1 VELRHLR
8 YFAAVA
14 ELRNVTQAARR
25 LHVAQPALSRQ
36 IQDLEEE
43 LGLQLIERSTRGI
56 KLTEAGEFFADEARA
71 VLARADEALQ
81 AVRALARGE
90 IGELRVGYAPSPTTE
105 ILPRALTTFQKVAP
119 GVRVT
124 LLDLASDDLEKALLD
139 GRIHISVMVKPGS
152 RSQPGILFEA
162 IVRYALRVAAA
173 RQHRFARMAKVPLR
187 CLLDEPL
194 VAYARAEYTEYH
206 EMLETT
212 FANFDRNPEIAV
224 ECDGATSLLAAV
236 ESGRGVAL
244 VPEVFRSL
252 AGSRVRLRPL
262 DPAPPPMIV
271 GCAYSS
277 SSASTVI
284 AQRFLTSLRSA
295 CGPSDR
301 SPGRRSRRVRQI

>member
-1 VELRHLR
+1 MELRHLR

-56 KLTEAGEFFADEARA
+56 KLTEAGEFFAYEARA
-71 VLARADEALQ
+71 VLARADEASQ

-105 ILPRALTTFQKVAP
+105 ILPRALTAFQKVAP

-152 RSQPGILFEA
+152 RSHPGILFEA

-173 RQHRFARMAKVPLR
+173 RQHRFARMTKVPLR

-194 VAYARAEYTEYH
+194 VAYARTEYTEYH

-212 FANFDRNPEIAV
+212 FANFDRKPDIAV

-252 AGSRVRLRPL
+252 AGSRVRLRLL

-271 GCAYSS
+271 GCAYTS
-277 SSASTVI
+277 SSASAVI
-284 AQRFLTSLRSA
+284 AQRFLTILRSA
-295 CGPSDR
+295 CGKSR
-301 SPGRRSRRVRQI
+301 GSPGPRSQRTRRI